1 MRYRYKKG
9 EKVKMRV
16 DAIINKRLGIDGKI
30 VEIAGLKFGR
40 YIIKPYVIVVTE
52 MMIEGRVVKSIT
64 HRL

>member
-1 MRYRYKKG
+1 
-9 EKVKMRV
+9 MRV